1 MHQHRLFQYLNQ
13 FITLSSEEL
22 TLIVEKLEVRRFSA
36 GEMILQAGEKET
48 HLSFVEKGIAI
59 KYFKRGNEEVVRQL
73 AKENDTL
80 ASAVSFIASTP
91 SQFYIE
97 ALEPCTFVSIR
108 KEVFET
114 LYRHSPRFEKLGRLL
129 ITDWMLQTETWE
141 YERISLTPRQ
151 RFTKFI
157 NEQPDLLKRV
167 PQKLIAS
174 FLDIK
179 PETFSRYKYSSNSN

>member
-1 MHQHRLFQYLNQ
+1 MQQHRLFQYLNQ
-13 FITLSSEEL
+13 FITLSGEEL
-22 TLIVEKLEVRRFSA
+22 SLIIEKLEVRRFNA
-36 GEMILQAGEKET
+36 GEMILNAGEQET

-59 KYFKRGNEEVVRQL
+59 KYFMRGKDEVVRQL
-73 AKENDTL
+73 AKENDTI
-80 ASAVSFIASTP
+80 ASAVSFIASSP
-91 SQFYIE
+91 SQYCIE
-97 ALEPCTFVSIR
+97 ALEPCMFLSIS
-108 KEVFET
+108 KDVFET

-129 ITDWMLQTETWE
+129 FTDWLLQTEIWE

-157 NEQPDLLKRV
+157 NENPELLKRV

-179 PETFSRYKYSSNSN
+179 PETFSRYKYSSNRN